1 MDEDTLLE
9 GVLDERMDEWMLLER
24 VLDERMDEGLLL
36 VDGTLMEDDADWPHD
51 AVTVTVTV
59 SFGQLLQSL
68 ARGTAAVSPNR
79 EARTIFEYILPRKK
93 PLVQKECVNDSECV
107 DPDYRNQKS

>member
-9 GVLDERMDEWMLLER
+9 WVLDERMDEW
-24 VLDERMDEGLLL
+24 LLL
-36 VDGTLMEDDADWPHD
+36 VDGIWMEDDADDVPHA

-68 ARGTAAVSPNR
+68 PRGTAAASPNS
-79 EARTIFEYILPRKK
+79 EAKTIFEYILPRKK

-107 DPDYRNQKS
+107 DSDYRNQKS

>member
-9 GVLDERMDEWMLLER
+9 GVLDERMDEW
-24 VLDERMDEGLLL
+24 LLL
-36 VDGTLMEDDADWPHD
+36 VDGTWMEDDADGVPHD

-59 SFGQLLQSL
+59 SFGQLLQSFPRGL
-68 ARGTAAVSPNR
+68 AAARPSR

-93 PLVQKECVNDSECV
+93 PLVQKECVNDSECA

>member
-1 MDEDTLLE
+1 
-9 GVLDERMDEWMLLER
+9 MDEW
-24 VLDERMDEGLLL
+24 LLL
-36 VDGTLMEDDADWPHD
+36 VDGIWMEDDADDVPHA

-68 ARGTAAVSPNR
+68 AARGTAAASPNR

-93 PLVQKECVNDSECV
+93 TASTERMC
-107 DPDYRNQKS
+107 